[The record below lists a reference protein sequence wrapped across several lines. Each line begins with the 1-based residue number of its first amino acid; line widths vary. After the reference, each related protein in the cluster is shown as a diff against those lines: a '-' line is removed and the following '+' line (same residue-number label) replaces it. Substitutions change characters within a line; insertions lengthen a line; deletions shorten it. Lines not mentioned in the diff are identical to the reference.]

1 MSGKTN
7 YLETALLNHV
17 LRNTAFTSPTTIYV
31 ALFTVAPDET
41 GGGTE
46 VSGGSYARQTVTFT
60 APSPDSISNVS
71 DVTFPVATANWG
83 TIVAFALMDAASGG
97 NMLYFENLTT
107 SRDIFTSDQ
116 LRFPSGQIIVT
127 ED

>member
-1 MSGKTN
+1 MSKTN
-7 YLETALLNHV
+7 YLETALIDHV
-17 LRNTAFTSPTTIYV
+17 LRNTTFTSPTTIYV

-46 VSGGSYARQTVTFT
+46 VAGGSYARQSSTFS
-60 APSPDSISNVS
+60 APAPDTTSNVS

-97 NMLYFENLTT
+97 NMLYYSTLTA

-116 LRFPSGQIIVT
+116 LRFPSGQLIVV

>member
-1 MSGKTN
+1 MSKTN
-7 YLETALLNHV
+7 YLETALIDHV
-17 LRNTAFTSPTTIYV
+17 LRNSAFTSPTTIYV

-46 VSGGSYARQTVTFT
+46 VTGGSYARQTSTFT
-60 APSPDSISNVS
+60 APAPDSTSNTA

-83 TIVAFALMDAASGG
+83 TIVAFALMDASSGG
-97 NMLYFENLTT
+97 NMLYFSTLTAP
-107 SRDIFTSDQ
+107 RDIFTSDQ
-116 LRFPSGQIIVT
+116 LRFPSGQLIVT